1 MHPNDYHR
9 QHVAQISRATLWIFA
24 GHLPVFL
31 AVAWHFQTGLGFATA
46 FWAAILAGPLLAHL
60 LAPGARWTGVVMGF
74 ASMCLSAL
82 LIHLGKGMIELHFH
96 VFVALAIL
104 CAFGDFLVVATA
116 AATIA
121 VHHLGFFFFLPAS
134 VFNYQATLGIV
145 LVHAAF
151 VVAET
156 LPACWIAHKI
166 RRMVQAQNMV
176 TQRLTVVSREVESSS
191 SHLAEV
197 AQAFS
202 AGAHRQAQL
211 LEDTT
216 TAIATTAESTTKNA
230 RTATEA
236 QGLAQAARS
245 AAENGAAD
253 MREMALAMDAMQS
266 SSDNIAKIVK
276 SIDEIAFQT
285 NLLALNAAVEA
296 ARAGEAGAG
305 FAVVADE
312 VRALAQR
319 SAVAARD
326 TSERIADSLQ
336 KSRRGIELSG
346 KVSAGLE
353 EIVAKARQVE
363 SLVNTIAH
371 ASEEQSRNVQGL
383 NQTATEVGKVTQ
395 TNTAAAQESSAA
407 VLQLRAQTEALDDL
421 IAGVSAMLG
430 EARSSA
436 PEFAVSSETS
446 TAVQPDQQGV
456 SARFAAK
463 YGAPAKRPAHTSLT
477 VPQ

>member
-1 MHPNDYHR
+1 MHTNDYQR
-9 QHVAQISRATLWIFA
+9 RHVAQISRAALWIFA
-24 GHLPVFL
+24 GHLPVL
-31 AVAWHFQTGLGFATA
+31 LGVAWHFQTGILFATA
-46 FWAAILAGPLLAHL
+46 MWAAIVAGPLVAHL
-60 LAPGARWTGVVMGF
+60 MSPGARWTGAIMGF
-74 ASMCLSAL
+74 AVMCLSAL

-96 VFVALAIL
+96 VFVSLAIL
-104 CAFGDFLVVATA
+104 CAFGDLLVVATA

-121 VHHLGFFFFLPAS
+121 MHHLGFFFFLPTS

-145 LVHAAF
+145 LVHASF
-151 VVAET
+151 VIVET

-166 RRMVQAQNMV
+166 GRMVQAQSMV
-176 TQRLTVVSREVESSS
+176 TQRLAVVSSEVESSS

-197 AQAFS
+197 AQSFS
-202 AGAHRQAQL
+202 AGANRQAQL

-216 TAIATTAESTTKNA
+216 TAIATTAQSTAKNA
-230 RTATEA
+230 QTATEA
-236 QGLAQAARS
+236 QGLAQSARS
-245 AAENGAAD
+245 SAENGAAD
-253 MREMALAMDAMQS
+253 MREMKLAMDAMQA

-319 SAVAARD
+319 SAVAARE

-336 KSRRGIELSG
+336 KSKSGIELSG
-346 KVSAGLE
+346 KVSASLE
-353 EIVAKARQVE
+353 QIVAKARQVE

-371 ASEEQSRNVQGL
+371 ASEEQSRNVHGL
-383 NQTATEVGKVTQ
+383 NQAAAEVGKVTQ
-395 TNTAAAQESSAA
+395 TNTAAAEESAA
-407 VLQLRAQTEALDDL
+407 AVQQLRAQTEALDDL
-421 IAGVSAMLG
+421 VSEVSALLG
-430 EARSSA
+430 ETRAVTVSSA
-436 PEFAVSSETS
+436 NHR
-446 TAVQPDQQGV
+446 DQLPV
-456 SARFAAK
+456 SAAFV
-463 YGAPAKRPAHTSLT
+463 KRSAHTSLT

>member
-1 MHPNDYHR
+1 MQANDFQR
-9 QHVAQISRATLWIFA
+9 RHVAQISRFSLWVFA
-24 GHLPVFL
+24 GHLPLFL
-31 AVAWHFQTGLGFATA
+31 GVASHFQTGLFFATA
-46 FWAAILAGPLLAHL
+46 MWAAIMAGPVLAHL
-60 LAPGARWTGVVMGF
+60 MAPGARGTGAIMGF
-74 ASMCLSAL
+74 AIMCMSAL

-96 VFVALAIL
+96 VFVSLAVL
-104 CAFGDFLVVATA
+104 CAFGDLVVVATA

-166 RRMVQAQNMV
+166 RCMVQAQSTV

-191 SHLAEV
+191 SHLADV
-197 AQAFS
+197 AQAFTT
-202 AGAHRQAQL
+202 GANRQAEL

-216 TAIATTAESTTKNA
+216 ASIATAAQSTAKNA
-230 RTATEA
+230 QTATEA
-236 QGLAQAARS
+236 KTLAEAARS
-245 AAENGAAD
+245 SAENGAAD
-253 MREMALAMDAMQS
+253 VREMKLAMDAMQS

-319 SAVAARD
+319 SAEAARD
-326 TSERIADSLQ
+326 TSERIADSQQ
-336 KSRRGIELSG
+336 KSRRGIELST

-363 SLVNTIAH
+363 ALVNAIAH
-371 ASEEQSRNVQGL
+371 ASEEQSRNVQGI
-383 NQTATEVGKVTQ
+383 NQSAREVGKVTE
-395 TNTAAAQESSAA
+395 TNTAAAQESAAA
-407 VLQLRAQTEALDDL
+407 VQQLRAQTEALDDL
-421 IAGVSAMLG
+421 VTEVSAMLG
-430 EARSSA
+430 EARESSA
-436 PEFAVSSETS
+436 PAPAHHRDHLAASAEFA
-446 TAVQPDQQGV
+446 AG
-456 SARFAAK
+456 SAPKPPRT
-463 YGAPAKRPAHTSLT
+463 AHTSLT